1 MIRTTRFAL
10 GFLLLQACSSNDS
23 TSDPGDSKKRPL
35 PEASHDDL
43 ERTLDDVVAAGVAP
57 GVSLTVAHPKYR
69 TWSGSS
75 GVASLETHQALT
87 PAERFR
93 AGSILKIAVATAVL
107 QLVEK
112 RELSLDETLTDL
124 VPAALASRFPDAHSI
139 TVRMLLRHTSGIPE
153 FATPEFDAEVVADPT
168 HVWTFDE
175 FFDRALE
182 RPPLFAPGAGWAYS
196 NTNYILLGTILERTT
211 GEPWRATV
219 RKRVLE
225 RAELER
231 SELPEEGNPR
241 CIGCSRGYHPVEDRI
256 IDITEVDPSMAGPAG
271 GDALVTT
278 PADLVKLLGAL
289 VAGRL
294 FDEPATFE
302 LMSDFVDAPIPEEAQ
317 DGYGLGLQHFRAG
330 DLELVGHLGGTAGFQ
345 GFVLIHPATGIAAS
359 GYVNRYG
366 DLGAF
371 LVPVLDAIA
380 RIE

>member
-1 MIRTTRFAL
+1 MIRTTRFAV
-10 GFLLLQACSSNDS
+10 GLLVLQACSSNDPAS
-23 TSDPGDSKKRPL
+23 RPNDSGKAPL
-35 PEASHDDL
+35 PEVSQSDL
-43 ERTLDDVVAAGVAP
+43 ERTLDEVVARGVAP

-69 TWSGSS
+69 TWSGAS

-93 AGSILKIAVATAVL
+93 AGSILKMAVATAVL

-112 RELSLDETLTDL
+112 GELSLDATLTEL
-124 VPAALASRFPDAHSI
+124 VPASLAARIADAHSI

-153 FATPEFDAEVVADPT
+153 FATPEFDEEVLNDPM

-175 FFDRALE
+175 FYDRALV
-182 RPPLFAPGAGWAYS
+182 RPPLFAPGTGWSYS
-196 NTNYILLGTILERTT
+196 NTNYILLGSIIERTT
-211 GEPWRATV
+211 GESWRATL
-219 RKRVLE
+219 RERVLE
-225 RAELER
+225 RAGLAN

-241 CIGCSRGYHPVEDRI
+241 CAGCSRGYHPVEDGI

-294 FDEPATFE
+294 FDNPTTFE
-302 LMSDFVDAPIPEEAQ
+302 LMSDFVDAPVPEEAQ
-317 DGYGLGLQHFRAG
+317 DGYGLGLQHFQAG
-330 DLELVGHLGGTAGFQ
+330 DLELVGHLGGAAGFQ

-366 DLGAF
+366 DLGGF
-371 LVPVLDAIA
+371 IVPVLDAIA